1 MGRKPVVMKHI
12 SKAELDKLYKKET
25 DLRVKERLLAIVH
38 LYEGKNVYEVADIL
52 KRSKRAIKYWLSR
65 WNKQG
70 YRGLIPRNRN
80 GKKPKMPLDEWD
92 KVIEEVKDKGM
103 TIKDV
108 LKYVMDTRGV
118 DFSYKYGWRILRVVK
133 KVKYGKPYIRNEK
146 RPADAE
152 IFLKKGKISDDHSY

>member
-1 MGRKPVVMKHI
+1 MGRKPIIIRHI
-12 SKAELDKLYKKET
+12 SKIDLDKLYKKET
-25 DLRVKERLLAIVH
+25 DLRIKERLLAIIH

-52 KRSKRAIKYWLSR
+52 KRGERTIKYWLSR
-65 WNKQG
+65 WNNHG
-70 YRGLIPRNRN
+70 YNGLTPKNRN
-80 GKKPKMPLDEWD
+80 GKKPKMSLDEWD
-92 KVIEEVKDKGM
+92 RVIKEIEDKGM

-108 LKYVMDTRGV
+108 LKYVRDTRGI

-152 IFLKKGKISDDHSY
+152 SFLKKDKISADHCY